1 MLVYQRV
8 LKSPFSWLWTSLV
21 QIQIE
26 LHYMFPYVSMRSA
39 AFVSKL
45 GATEPLN
52 SKDLQEMCC
61 FFWVAQ
67 LQQSM
72 YIHTS
77 IYIYICI
84 YNHVYCIRSYDLV
97 WFRMIYVC
105 LISYVWMDACMVWY
119 GMAWHG
125 MVWNGMEWYVMLYMC
140 VIIFRDTM
148 DPPMRAIICA
158 AVAWP
163 AINFDALLHQMW
175 CFLNPK
181 NIYTH
186 TYRVSI
192 LYL

>member
-1 MLVYQRV
+1 
-8 LKSPFSWLWTSLV
+8 
-21 QIQIE
+21 
-26 LHYMFPYVSMRSA
+26 MFPCVRQLSSPSWGPRSRWTAKTCRKCVVS
-39 AFVSKL
+39 FEL
-45 GATEPLN
+45 LN
-52 SKDLQEMCC
+52 CSNQCT
-61 FFWVAQ
+61 
-67 LQQSM
+67 
-72 YIHTS
+72 YIHL
-77 IYIYICI
+77 YIYICI